1 VSIRFIIIKLLSS
14 SSSSTTLLLLLLLL
28 VLLLTLGNNNCPSND
43 LTAFT
48 SMYSIPS
55 YTSTATYSFA
65 STGLLKTT
73 DFNGITSAVNDITN
87 DISGGIKRSSD
98 SYTSYLKGCN
108 DFLCYG
114 MLKDAPLLRD
124 FSATLNITSRSSTP
138 YSGIILRSSRT
149 DFASQ
154 FQMNFLILSGRL
166 SFSIDSRFTNVSY
179 LGWSGLNE
187 FSLGSSNVVGG
198 AGIVVLKVTKVS
210 NTVTLS
216 VDGIDSITYSACY
229 LGSLVGYPGVAV
241 GPYASASA
249 LKIDAVVPPTV
260 APSTQPTMNPTPQP
274 SLVPSY
280 QPTPSPS
287 TQPTMNPTPQ
297 PSLVPSYQPST
308 APSPQPSFQPTLIPT
323 VAPSAAPTRIPTTIP
338 TLNRQTAC
346 ISGYF
351 NYCNNYYYHYYYHLI
366 IDLKVPIL

>member
-1 VSIRFIIIKLLSS
+1 MYCPNFDTSVSRSIAKDAFNGRQVCPSGLLLLLLSS
-14 SSSSTTLLLLLLLL
+14 SSSSSTLLLLLLLL

-87 DISGGIKRSSD
+87 DISGGIKRPSD
-98 SYTSYLKGCN
+98 SYTRYLKGCN
-108 DFLCYG
+108 KFLCYA

-187 FSLGSSNVVGG
+187 FSLGSSNGVGG
-198 AGIVVLKVTKVS
+198 AGIVELKVTKVS

-241 GPYASASA
+241 GPYASAYA

-260 APSTQPTMNPTPQP
+260 A
-274 SLVPSY
+274 
-280 QPTPSPS
+280 PS